1 MTFRGLVSAALLL
14 PKVLATLV
22 NPLVLQQPTPQ
33 AVEWDPL
40 PKQPLQI
47 DLSSLSSTEF
57 STLTHPL
64 YPEHQIRIK
73 ETKGFCDPTVK
84 AYTGFIDIERGRKH
98 LFFYFFESR
107 RNPEEDDVTMWIN
120 GGPGGSSALGLFAEL
135 GASMSGIK
143 AVSFSQDYVPGP
155 CWIDPD
161 SSNGTSWNEWG
172 WNRQSNLIFLDQPY
186 VFQKSS
192 RTF

>member
-1 MTFRGLVSAALLL
+1 VLAPTRIQKPRSLLTGILNLYHDSLRAMTFRGLVSAALLL

-22 NPLVLQQPTPQ
+22 NPLVLQQPVPQ
-33 AVEWDPL
+33 PVEWDPL
-40 PKQPLQI
+40 PMQPPQI

-107 RNPEEDDVTMWIN
+107 RNPDEDDVTMWIN

-135 GASMSGIK
+135 GVHMSGIQNCNF
-143 AVSFSQDYVPGP
+143 FSGLRPRSV
-155 CWIDPD
+155 
-161 SSNGTSWNEWG
+161 
-172 WNRQSNLIFLDQPY
+172 LD
-186 VFQKSS
+186 
-192 RTF
+192 